1 MYLKKGVQSFCVSA
15 LSAPVAQQESSWKPI
30 ACVVM
35 KRKHLPSGILQAPVT
50 LQHSRSP
57 RASQL
62 FSTETGWTGFHPQH
76 LLFAHVW
83 SSQTALP
90 LKKKI
95 EMSDQFAPCLK
106 EWEFQRKKKITFVT
120 LNVLRSLAVLN
131 SLKGYA
137 HIFSSLCL
145 FVLLKEKW
153 QNLAVTVPFGP
164 FVCFCKFWSEL
175 HCQNS
180 IASFCGL

>member
-90 LKKKI
+90 LKKDWDVWPICPMFKGMGI
-95 EMSDQFAPCLK
+95 SKK
-106 EWEFQRKKKITFVT
+106 EKKITFVT